1 MAEQSEEKMSFREK
15 NKDLL
20 NIDFYCDYVAV
31 LKEHYQEGRNHMQV
45 VQAQVKPDDLQ
56 QQSADIDVIDPATN
70 VDEKAHLE
78 K

>member
-31 LKEHYQEGRNHMQV
+31 LKEHYQEGRNHM
-45 VQAQVKPDDLQ
+45 
-56 QQSADIDVIDPATN
+56 
-70 VDEKAHLE
+70 
-78 K
+78 